1 MPEEYLTKMEAID
14 AIRRATGYG
23 KYIIDRKMDELADSG
38 EITILEDPGDK
49 RKQRIS
55 RSHVQIIIDALKL
68 G

>member
-1 MPEEYLTKMEAID
+1 MPEEYLTKMEAIE

-23 KYIIDRKMDELADSG
+23 KYIIDRKMDELAASG
-38 EITILEDPGDK
+38 KIVILEDPGDK

-55 RSHVQIIIDALKL
+55 RGHVQIIIDALKL